1 LNTTVYSKP
10 SCVQCTATYRALK
23 KDDIA
28 HTSVDISEDAEAY
41 AFVTEILGHS
51 AAPVVVVRDGDEIVK
66 HWSGFNRDMV
76 TAITTG
82 EWPVEN

>member
-1 LNTTVYSKP
+1 MNTTVYSKP

-23 KDDIA
+23 KDEIV

-41 AFVTEILGHS
+41 DFVTKELGHS

-66 HWSGFNRDMV
+66 HWSGFKRDHV
-76 TAITTG
+76 SAIKTG